1 MGGGQIGVEVTDRCG
16 KTHIVGKRSQIGG
29 WRSQMGGGQI
39 GGWRS
44 QMGGQIGGWRS
55 QIGRGHR

>member
-1 MGGGQIGVEVTDRCG
+1 MGE
-16 KTHIVGKRSQIGG
+16 
-29 WRSQMGGGQI
+29 GQI

-44 QMGGQIGGWRS
+44 DRWRSHMGGGQIGGWRS